1 MSAHVHDDGDG
12 LRVDHHFENA
22 DQQYQSAKLGMWI
35 FLATEIL
42 FFGGLFVAYSVYRSN
57 HPEIFIYGHHFLDK
71 GLGALNTVVLIFS
84 SFTIAWAVRA
94 AQLRQIKLLKLL
106 LVATIACAF
115 VFLGV
120 KYVEYSTK
128 WKHGLLWAS
137 KYDPHVEDHGEAP
150 HGGEAEAH
158 GAAEMSAETAPS
170 EGNGGAA
177 AATTAAGSAGT
188 EAGAEIDSGTQET
201 PGTPETSPAGEE
213 RSNIPVAAEGP
224 GGLAADDGTAD
235 HDEVGDEPRKAQIFF
250 SIYFLMTGL
259 HGIHVIG
266 GIVAMLW
273 LLRCAFRGDF
283 DGGHFTRVDM
293 VALYWHVVDLIW
305 IYLFLLLYLIH

>member
-1 MSAHVHDDGDG
+1 MAAQHHDEGHDPN
-12 LRVDHHFENA
+12 LAHHFESSE
-22 DQQYQSAKLGMWI
+22 QQFQSSKLGMWL

-71 GLGALNTVVLIFS
+71 NLGAVNTVVLIWS

-94 AQLRQIKLLKLL
+94 AQLKQIRLLKWL
-106 LVATIACAF
+106 LVATMACAF

-120 KYVEYSTK
+120 KYVEYSSK

-137 KYDPHVEDHGEAP
+137 KYDPHHDAGHGADHGKEPSQVEAP
-150 HGGEAEAH
+150 LPSEAAPTADETAREAEP
-158 GAAEMSAETAPS
+158 GAQADPDPDRSTILPAADGPS
-170 EGNGGAA
+170 
-177 AATTAAGSAGT
+177 
-188 EAGAEIDSGTQET
+188 
-201 PGTPETSPAGEE
+201 
-213 RSNIPVAAEGP
+213 
-224 GGLAADDGTAD
+224 GLAAPDDTAMAD
-235 HDEVGDEPRKAQIFF
+235 QELRAEPANARIFF

-273 LLRCAFRGDF
+273 LLRCAVRGDF
-283 DGGHFTRVDM
+283 DSGHFTKVDM